1 MVLDRPYRLAAS
13 IQFALTDYVEV
24 YIKFYHPVLSVPNN
38 FIEKM
43 VFVLVSELLI
53 YDYNNYSIVVHC
65 ECDGNLD
72 VCCLSVAMDVISTP

>member
-1 MVLDRPYRLAAS
+1 
-13 IQFALTDYVEV
+13 
-24 YIKFYHPVLSVPNN
+24 
-38 FIEKM
+38 M

-72 VCCLSVAMDVISTP
+72 VCCAITLGGRSVVAML

>member
-1 MVLDRPYRLAAS
+1 MHYKVLPSCVVSA
-13 IQFALTDYVEV
+13 I
-24 YIKFYHPVLSVPNN
+24 HPNN

-53 YDYNNYSIVVHC
+53 YDYNNYSIDVHC

-72 VCCLSVAMDVISTP
+72 VC

>member
-1 MVLDRPYRLAAS
+1 
-13 IQFALTDYVEV
+13 
-24 YIKFYHPVLSVPNN
+24 
-38 FIEKM
+38 M

-72 VCCLSVAMDVISTP
+72 VCCAITSCLGGRSVVAML